1 MIMKKLK
8 FLSFLTVF
16 ALGIGSLFSQQ
27 TVTGNVS
34 ANGIPLPGVSVVEQ
48 GTVNGVTSDFD
59 GNLPRILMVTFQ

>member
-1 MIMKKLK
+1 MKKLK
-8 FLSFLTVF
+8 LLSFLTVF
-16 ALGIGSLFSQQ
+16 ALGIGTLFSQQ

-59 GNLPRILMVTFQ
+59 GNFSIVLKMMAQT